1 MFPTA
6 LVFEHLLLALRPA
19 CVLLLAVLAPVAA
32 RAQLASNVG
41 VSFALVGALAD
52 EETGAVKRP
61 AADADR
67 AFAGR
72 DDNGVPRYARRF
84 FSAEDRRVLR
94 EGNLTHTATS

>member
-41 VSFALVGALAD
+41 VSFALVGAL
-52 EETGAVKRP
+52 G
-61 AADADR
+61 
-67 AFAGR
+67 G
-72 DDNGVPRYARRF
+72 
-84 FSAEDRRVLR
+84 
-94 EGNLTHTATS
+94 